1 MVLQELYNLIEDR
14 KINGKDG
21 SYTKYLFDKGTDK
34 ILKKIGFYLEGV
46 HIVALM
52 GQPLFSAYF
61 WGFVEEVND
70 IIFIF

>member
-34 ILKKIGFYLEGV
+34 ILKKIDKSLTD
-46 HIVALM
+46 ADL
-52 GQPLFSAYF
+52 AAD
-61 WGFVEEVND
+61 NR
-70 IIFIF
+70 

>member
-34 ILKKIGFYLEGV
+34 ILKKIGEECNNGRIYRM
-46 HIVALM
+46 VARK
-52 GQPLFSAYF
+52 
-61 WGFVEEVND
+61 V
-70 IIFIF
+70 